1 MKEDARVIT
10 QSNNDKATSENFR
23 QLFKDCPIPENEMLS
38 HLGLYIKRQDMSR
51 MIFFYELYK
60 KIIDVHGV
68 AIMFGVRW
76 GQDIALLETFR
87 GMMEPFNYNRKIIG
101 FDTFE
106 GFPSVS
112 EKDNMSLNKKGDL
125 KVAKGY
131 ETYLDKVLRAHEDA
145 SPLAH
150 IKKFDLIKGDATKTF
165 KKYLEKHPETIIAL
179 AYFDFDIYEPTKACM
194 ELCRERF
201 TKGSVIGFDE
211 LNHPEWPGET
221 LAVKETLGLN
231 NIRLNRF
238 PFMPTGSYT
247 VIE

>member
-1 MKEDARVIT
+1 MKETRKSIT
-10 QSNNDKATSENFR
+10 QSGADKTTTENLIR
-23 QLFKDCPIPENEMLS
+23 LFKDCPIPEGEMLN
-38 HLGLYIKRQDMSR
+38 HLALYIKRQNMSR
-51 MIFFYELYK
+51 LIFFYELYK

-76 GQDIALLETFR
+76 GQDLALLETFR
-87 GMMEPFNYNRKIIG
+87 GMMEPFNHNRKIIG

-112 EKDNMSLNKKGDL
+112 QKDNLGLNKKGDL
-125 KVAKGY
+125 KVVKGY
-131 ETYLDKVLRAHEDA
+131 EAYLDKVLRAHEDA

-150 IKKFDLIKGDATKTF
+150 IKKFELIKGDATKTF
-165 KKYLEKHPETIIAL
+165 KQYLEEHPETIIAF

-194 ELCRERF
+194 ELCRGHF

-221 LAVKETLGLN
+221 LAVRETLGLG

-247 VIE
+247 VVE

>member
-1 MKEDARVIT
+1 MKEETRVIT
-10 QSNNDKATSENFR
+10 QSDNDRATSENFA
-23 QLFKDCPIPENEMLS
+23 QLFKNSPIPENEMLN
-38 HLGLYIKRQDMSR
+38 HLGLYIKRQNMSR

-60 KIIDVHGV
+60 KIVDVHGV

-76 GQDIALLETFR
+76 GQDLALLEAFR
-87 GMMEPFNYNRKIIG
+87 GMMEPFNHNRKIIG

-112 EKDNMSLNKKGDL
+112 SKDSMGLNKKGDL
-125 KVAKGY
+125 GVTRNY
-131 ETYLDKVLRAHEDA
+131 EEYLEKVLRFHEDS
-145 SPLAH
+145 SPLSH
-150 IKKFDLIKGDATKTF
+150 IKKFELIKGDASKTF
-165 KKYLEKHPETIIAL
+165 KKYLDEHTETIIAF

-194 ELCRERF
+194 ELCRGRF

-221 LAVKETLGLN
+221 LAVKETLGLD
-231 NIRLNRF
+231 NIRIKRF